1 MSEVEVA
8 TVDPQSSSLTPT
20 PDKALPLS
28 IWTLPEI
35 VPDPDGEILNPTM
48 LELSLP
54 RVLHEMSVTE
64 VVILTL
70 KVVAALRL
78 LAGVMVKVVSLSEA
92 TGAADILMQ
101 VVKLSEDNWK
111 LPEQVVSLV
120 FVVTLPVA
128 IFSLNVTATVVA
140 GEL

>member
-1 MSEVEVA
+1 M
-8 TVDPQSSSLTPT
+8 
-20 PDKALPLS
+20 
-28 IWTLPEI
+28 
-35 VPDPDGEILNPTM
+35 NPNM

-78 LAGVMVKVVSLSEA
+78 LAGVMVKIVSLSEA

-101 VVKLSEDNWK
+101 VEKLSDDNWK

-120 FVVTLPVA
+120 FVVRLPVA
-128 IFSLNVTATVVA
+128 IFSLNVTETLVE

>member
-1 MSEVEVA
+1 
-8 TVDPQSSSLTPT
+8 LTE
-20 PDKALPLS
+20 PL
-28 IWTLPEI
+28 I
-35 VPDPDGEILNPTM
+35 VPDPDGEVLNPTM

-78 LAGVMVKVVSLSEA
+78 LAGVMVKIVSLSEA

-101 VVKLSEDNWK
+101 VVKLSDDNWK

>member
-1 MSEVEVA
+1 MVA
-8 TVDPQSSSLTPT
+8 TVDPKSASLTLT
-20 PDKALPLS
+20 PDKGLPLS

-35 VPDPDGEILNPTM
+35 VPDPDGEVLNPTM

-78 LAGVMVKVVSLSEA
+78 LAGVMVKIVSLSEA

-101 VVKLSEDNWK
+101 VVKLSDDNWK

>member
-1 MSEVEVA
+1 MVA
-8 TVDPQSSSLTPT
+8 TVDPQRASLTLT

-28 IWTLPEI
+28 IWTLPII
-35 VPDPDGEILNPTM
+35 VPDPDGEVVNPAM
-48 LELSLP
+48 LVLSLP

-70 KVVAALRL
+70 KVVTALRL
-78 LAGVMVKVVSLSEA
+78 LAGVMVKIVSLSEA

-101 VVKLSEDNWK
+101 VEKSSDDIWK
-111 LPEQVVSLV
+111 LPEQFVSLV
-120 FVVTLPVA
+120 LVVTDQVN

>member
-1 MSEVEVA
+1 VVA
-8 TVDPQSSSLTPT
+8 TVDPQSASLTLT
-20 PDKALPLS
+20 PEKGLPLS
-28 IWTLPEI
+28 IWTLPAI
-35 VPDPDGEILNPTM
+35 VPDPDGEVLNPTM

-64 VVILTL
+64 VVIFTL
-70 KVVAALRL
+70 NVVAALRL
-78 LAGVMVKVVSLSEA
+78 LAGVMVRIVSLSEA

-101 VVKLSEDNWK
+101 VVKLSDDNWK
-111 LPEQVVSLV
+111 LPEQLVSLV
-120 FVVTLPVA
+120 LVVTDQGK

>member
-1 MSEVEVA
+1 
-8 TVDPQSSSLTPT
+8 
-20 PDKALPLS
+20 
-28 IWTLPEI
+28 
-35 VPDPDGEILNPTM
+35 
-48 LELSLP
+48 
-54 RVLHEMSVTE
+54 MSVTE

-70 KVVAALRL
+70 KVVTALRL

-101 VVKLSEDNWK
+101 EEKSSDDIWK
-111 LPEQVVSLV
+111 LPEQLVSFV

-128 IFSLNVTATVVA
+128 IVSLNVTATVVA

>member
-1 MSEVEVA
+1 MVA
-8 TVDPQSSSLTPT
+8 TVDPQRASLTLT
-20 PDKALPLS
+20 PDKGLPLS
-28 IWTLPEI
+28 IWTLPVI
-35 VPDPDGEILNPTM
+35 VPDPNGEVLNPSM

-70 KVVAALRL
+70 KVVSALRL

-101 VVKLSEDNWK
+101 VEKSSDDIWK
-111 LPEQVVSLV
+111 LPEQLVSFV
-120 FVVTLPVA
+120 FVVTVPVA
-128 IFSLNVTATVVA
+128 IVSLNVTATVVVV
-140 GEL
+140 EL

>member
-1 MSEVEVA
+1 
-8 TVDPQSSSLTPT
+8 
-20 PDKALPLS
+20 
-28 IWTLPEI
+28 
-35 VPDPDGEILNPTM
+35 M

-64 VVILTL
+64 VVIFTL
-70 KVVAALRL
+70 NVVAALRL
-78 LAGVMVKVVSLSEA
+78 LAGVMVRIVSLSEA

-101 VVKLSEDNWK
+101 VVKLSDDNWK
-111 LPEQVVSLV
+111 LPEQLVSLV
-120 FVVTLPVA
+120 LVVTDQGK

>member
-1 MSEVEVA
+1 M
-8 TVDPQSSSLTPT
+8 
-20 PDKALPLS
+20 S
-28 IWTLPEI
+28 IWTLPLI
-35 VPDPDGEILNPTM
+35 VPDPDGEVLNPTM

-78 LAGVMVKVVSLSEA
+78 FAGVMVKIVSLSEA
-92 TGAADILMQ
+92 TGVADILMQ
-101 VVKLSEDNWK
+101 VVKLSDDNWK
-111 LPEQVVSLV
+111 LPEQLVSFV

-128 IFSLNVTATVVA
+128 IVSLNVTATVVA

>member
-1 MSEVEVA
+1 MVA
-8 TVDPQSSSLTPT
+8 TVDPQSASLTLT
-20 PDKALPLS
+20 PGKELPLS
-28 IWTLPEI
+28 ILTLPEI
-35 VPDPDGEILNPTM
+35 VPDPDGEVLNPTM

-101 VVKLSEDNWK
+101 VVKLSDDNWK

>member
-1 MSEVEVA
+1 M
-8 TVDPQSSSLTPT
+8 
-20 PDKALPLS
+20 
-28 IWTLPEI
+28 
-35 VPDPDGEILNPTM
+35 NPTM
-48 LELSLP
+48 LVLSLP

-78 LAGVMVKVVSLSEA
+78 LAGVMVKIVSLSEA

-101 VVKLSEDNWK
+101 VEKSSDDIWK
-111 LPEQVVSLV
+111 LPEQFVSLV
-120 FVVTLPVA
+120 FVVTDQVT
-128 IFSLNVTATVVA
+128 IFSLNVTATVVS

>member
-1 MSEVEVA
+1 
-8 TVDPQSSSLTPT
+8 
-20 PDKALPLS
+20 
-28 IWTLPEI
+28 
-35 VPDPDGEILNPTM
+35 M

-78 LAGVMVKVVSLSEA
+78 PAGVMVKIVSFPEA

-101 VVKLSEDNWK
+101 VVKLSDDNWK

-120 FVVTLPVA
+120 FVVTLLVA

>member
-1 MSEVEVA
+1 
-8 TVDPQSSSLTPT
+8 
-20 PDKALPLS
+20 
-28 IWTLPEI
+28 
-35 VPDPDGEILNPTM
+35 M

-54 RVLHEMSVTE
+54 RLLHEMSVTE

-78 LAGVMVKVVSLSEA
+78 LAGVMVKIVSLSEA

-101 VVKLSEDNWK
+101 VEKLSDDIWK
-111 LPEQVVSLV
+111 LPEQLVSFV
-120 FVVTLPVA
+120 FVLTLPVA
-128 IFSLNVTATVVA
+128 IVSLNVTATVVA

>member
-1 MSEVEVA
+1 VVA
-8 TVDPQSSSLTPT
+8 TVDPQSSSLKLT
-20 PDKALPLS
+20 PDKGLPLS

-35 VPDPDGEILNPTM
+35 VPDPDGEVLNPTM
-48 LELSLP
+48 LLLSLP

-78 LAGVMVKVVSLSEA
+78 LAGVMVKIVSLSEA

-101 VVKLSEDNWK
+101 VVKLSDDNWK
-111 LPEQVVSLV
+111 LPEQFVSLV
-120 FVVTLPVA
+120 FVVRLPVA

>member
-1 MSEVEVA
+1 V
-8 TVDPQSSSLTPT
+8 
-20 PDKALPLS
+20 
-28 IWTLPEI
+28 
-35 VPDPDGEILNPTM
+35 NPTM
-48 LELSLP
+48 LVLSLP

-70 KVVAALRL
+70 KVVTALRL
-78 LAGVMVKVVSLSEA
+78 LAGVMVKDVSLSEA

-120 FVVTLPVA
+120 FVVRLPVA
-128 IFSLNVTATVVA
+128 IFSQNATATVVA

>member
-1 MSEVEVA
+1 MVA
-8 TVDPQSSSLTPT
+8 TVDPQSASLTPT

-28 IWTLPEI
+28 IWTLPLI
-35 VPDPDGEILNPTM
+35 VPDPDGEVLNPTM

-78 LAGVMVKVVSLSEA
+78 LVGVMVKIVSLSEA

-101 VVKLSEDNWK
+101 VEKLSDDNCK
-111 LPEQVVSLV
+111 LPEQLVSLV
-120 FVVTLPVA
+120 LVVTDQVN

>member
-1 MSEVEVA
+1 MNPLVVLVLASE
-8 TVDPQSSSLTPT
+8 
-20 PDKALPLS
+20 
-28 IWTLPEI
+28 
-35 VPDPDGEILNPTM
+35 
-48 LELSLP
+48 
-54 RVLHEMSVTE
+54 LHEMSVTE

-78 LAGVMVKVVSLSEA
+78 LVGVKVKIVSFSEA

-101 VVKLSEDNWK
+101 VVKLSDDNWK
-111 LPEQVVSLV
+111 LPEQLVSFV

>member
-1 MSEVEVA
+1 M
-8 TVDPQSSSLTPT
+8 
-20 PDKALPLS
+20 
-28 IWTLPEI
+28 
-35 VPDPDGEILNPTM
+35 
-48 LELSLP
+48 
-54 RVLHEMSVTE
+54 
-64 VVILTL
+64 

-78 LAGVMVKVVSLSEA
+78 LAGVMVKIVSLSEA

-101 VVKLSEDNWK
+101 VVKLSDDNWN

-120 FVVTLPVA
+120 FVVTLPVS

>member
-1 MSEVEVA
+1 
-8 TVDPQSSSLTPT
+8 
-20 PDKALPLS
+20 
-28 IWTLPEI
+28 
-35 VPDPDGEILNPTM
+35 M

-78 LAGVMVKVVSLSEA
+78 LAGVMVKIVSLSEA

-101 VVKLSEDNWK
+101 VVKLSDDNWK
-111 LPEQVVSLV
+111 LPEQFVSLV
-120 FVVTLPVA
+120 FVVRLPVP

>member
-1 MSEVEVA
+1 MVA
-8 TVDPQSSSLTPT
+8 TVDPKSTSLTLT
-20 PDKALPLS
+20 PDKELPLS
-28 IWTLPEI
+28 DWTLPEN
-35 VPDPDGEILNPTM
+35 VPDPDGEVLNPTM
-48 LELSLP
+48 PELSLP
-54 RVLHEMSVTE
+54 RLLHEMSETE

-70 KVVAALRL
+70 KVVTALRL
-78 LAGVMVKVVSLSEA
+78 LAGVMVKVVLSSEA

-101 VVKLSEDNWK
+101 VVKLSDDNWK

>member
-1 MSEVEVA
+1 MFP
-8 TVDPQSSSLTPT
+8 TVHHQRESLKITHSKGLPSSF
-20 PDKALPLS
+20 
-28 IWTLPEI
+28 WTLPEI
-35 VPDPDGEILNPTM
+35 VPNPDGEVLNPTM

-54 RVLHEMSVTE
+54 RVLHGMSVTE

-78 LAGVMVKVVSLSEA
+78 LAGVMVKIVSLSEA

-101 VVKLSEDNWK
+101 VVKLSDDNWK

>member
-1 MSEVEVA
+1 MVA
-8 TVDPQSSSLTPT
+8 TVDPQRESLTLT
-20 PDKALPLS
+20 PDKGLPS
-28 IWTLPEI
+28 YAWTLPEI
-35 VPDPDGEILNPTM
+35 VPDPDGEVLNPTM
-48 LELSLP
+48 LKLSLP

-70 KVVAALRL
+70 KIVVALRL
-78 LAGVMVKVVSLSEA
+78 LAGVMVKIVSLSEA
-92 TGAADILMQ
+92 TGGADILMQ

-111 LPEQVVSLV
+111 LPEQFVSLV

-128 IFSLNVTATVVA
+128 IISLNVTATVVA

>member
-1 MSEVEVA
+1 MVA
-8 TVDPQSSSLTPT
+8 TVDPQSASLTPT

-28 IWTLPEI
+28 IWTLPEN
-35 VPDPDGEILNPTM
+35 VPVPDGEVLNPTM

-78 LAGVMVKVVSLSEA
+78 LEGVMVKIVSLSEA

-101 VVKLSEDNWK
+101 VEKSSDDIWK
-111 LPEQVVSLV
+111 LPEQLVSLV
-120 FVVTLPVA
+120 FVVTDQVN

-140 GEL
+140 REL

>member
-1 MSEVEVA
+1 MVA
-8 TVDPQSSSLTPT
+8 TVDPQSTSLTLT
-20 PDKALPLS
+20 PEKGLPLS
-28 IWTLPEI
+28 IWTLPAI
-35 VPDPDGEILNPTM
+35 VPDPDGEVLNPTM

-70 KVVAALRL
+70 KVVTALRL

-101 VVKLSEDNWK
+101 VEKLSDDNWK
-111 LPEQVVSLV
+111 LPEQVVSFV

-128 IFSLNVTATVVA
+128 IVSLNVTATVVA
-140 GEL
+140 GEM

>member
-1 MSEVEVA
+1 MVA
-8 TVDPQSSSLTPT
+8 TVDPQSSSLTLT
-20 PDKALPLS
+20 PEKGLPLS
-28 IWTLPEI
+28 IWILPEI

-64 VVILTL
+64 VVIFTL

-78 LAGVMVKVVSLSEA
+78 LAGVMVRIVSLSEA
-92 TGAADILMQ
+92 TGAADILIQ
-101 VVKLSEDNWK
+101 VEKLSDDNCK
-111 LPEQVVSLV
+111 LPEQLVSLV
-120 FVVTLPVA
+120 LVVTDHVK
-128 IFSLNVTATVVA
+128 IFSLNVTATLVA

>member
-1 MSEVEVA
+1 MVA
-8 TVDPQSSSLTPT
+8 TVDPQSASLTPT

-28 IWTLPEI
+28 IWTLPAN
-35 VPDPDGEILNPTM
+35 VPVPDGEVLNPIM

-70 KVVAALRL
+70 KVVTALRL

-101 VVKLSEDNWK
+101 VVKLSDDNWK
-111 LPEQVVSLV
+111 LPEQLVSFV

-128 IFSLNVTATVVA
+128 IVSLNVTATVVA